1 MPPRP
6 PDPNG
11 PPPSL
16 IGFFLYTRVARTG
29 MIIKRVGGLD
39 ICLEVDRS
47 GRRRGERGVGDGK
60 GYFEGLVDLDLR
72 GAIVGDFACCI
83 YYVRPFPAIFRA
95 RCEAG

>member
-6 PDPNG
+6 PDPKG
-11 PPPSL
+11 LPPTF
-16 IGFFLYTRVARTG
+16 IGFLQTRITRAG

-47 GRRRGERGVGDGK
+47 RGRRGKCSMSDGK
-60 GYFEGLVDLDLR
+60 GDLERLVDLDLR
-72 GAIVGDFACCI
+72 RAVVGDFTCCI
-83 YYVRPFPAIFRA
+83 YYVRPFPAVCRA